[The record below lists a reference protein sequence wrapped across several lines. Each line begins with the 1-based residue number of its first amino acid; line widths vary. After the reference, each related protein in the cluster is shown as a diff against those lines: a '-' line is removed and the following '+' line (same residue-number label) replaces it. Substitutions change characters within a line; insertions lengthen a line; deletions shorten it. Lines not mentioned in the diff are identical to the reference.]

1 MFSQVCVCSHGS
13 LGYLCS
19 HVPSGGG
26 VGYIWFHA
34 PFRVIV
40 GYHWSNVPF
49 EGLGYPGGRV
59 SRPSLETPKE
69 GGTHPIAMLS
79 CYLCKCVATTRL
91 FRVGS
96 LIRITRPEW
105 HLTEMGLLRCNFVND
120 DVQTIRRECCKKFH
134 EYSYVL
140 VSSSFFSV

>member
-13 LGYLCS
+13 LGYLYS

-26 VGYIWFHA
+26 SRVYLVPCSFQGYCRVPLVQC
-34 PFRVIV
+34 PFRGV
-40 GYHWSNVPF
+40 
-49 EGLGYPGGRV
+49 RV